1 MVRPLLVIPLLAA
14 ALGGLW
20 LARGALQR
28 WRDLQSA
35 ATYEL
40 AGDRW
45 PMLVRA
51 GGAMVCGVCVTALTL
66 LTALGAFGGL
76 GRDTSSPTDRTGSA
90 VDAAAAGAWSG
101 SAPGAAGV
109 AGAAGRQ
116 QAAPPAAT
124 ESAAGAGAAAS
135 PGAAGAGGAAGAA
148 GAGAAGATASAAA
161 PAVVSRFDSVG
172 HPGGGELLQSAVLGP
187 DGKPR
192 NVRVWLPAQYAK
204 EPNAR
209 FPVVVMHA
217 ATPRKT
223 ADAEV
228 PDVFEGVGAAL
239 QAGRA
244 RPFILVA
251 PEAPNGTAHPCELVA
266 AAPAAVA
273 DDAALRTTIAASFR
287 TLPPGPAS
295 WGTLGVDGGA
305 PCAAAAG
312 LSRPDLYGAAAAV
325 SGRYDTAALTQTGAE
340 APAGSAAKLLL
351 AAAKGDAAGLDAARK
366 LQASLKAAPG
376 PAAKA
381 EVRISDNV
389 QDYSVDRERLR
400 LVRQAAQFLA
410 EALAKAS

>member
-1 MVRPLLVIPLLAA
+1 MVRPLLVIPLLVAA
-14 ALGGLW
+14 VGGIW

-28 WRDLQSA
+28 WRDLRAA

-40 AGDRW
+40 AGERW

-51 GGAMVCGVCVTALTL
+51 GGAMVCGVCVTALTV

-76 GRDTSSPTDRTGSA
+76 SRSGTGADRAEPA
-90 VDAAAAGAWSG
+90 VDAAEAGAWPG
-101 SAPGAAGV
+101 SAPGAAV
-109 AGAAGRQ
+109 RQ
-116 QAAPPAAT
+116 QAAPPTATGSAAAT
-124 ESAAGAGAAAS
+124 PA
-135 PGAAGAGGAAGAA
+135 
-148 GAGAAGATASAAA
+148 ASAAPSGA
-161 PAVVSRFDSVG
+161 PAVASRFDSVG

-192 NVRVWLPAQYAK
+192 NVRVWLPPQYAK

-217 ATPRKT
+217 ATPGKT

-228 PDVFEGVGAAL
+228 PDVLEGVGAAL
-239 QAGRA
+239 QTGRV
-244 RPFILVA
+244 RPFILVV

-273 DDAALRTTIAASFR
+273 DDATLRATIAASFR

-295 WGTLGVDGGA
+295 WGALGVEGGA

-312 LSRPDLYGAAAAV
+312 LARPDLYGVAAAI
-325 SGRYDTAALTQTGAE
+325 SGRYDAAALAQTGAE
-340 APAGSAAKLLL
+340 APAGSSAKLLL

-366 LQASLKAAPG
+366 LQTALKAGPG

-389 QDYSVDRERLR
+389 QDYSADRERLR

-410 EALAKAS
+410 ETLAKAS

>member
-1 MVRPLLVIPLLAA
+1 MVRSLLVIPLLAA
-14 ALGGLW
+14 ALGGIW

-28 WRDLQSA
+28 WRDLRA
-35 ATYEL
+35 AETYEL

-45 PMLVRA
+45 PMLLRA
-51 GGAMVCGVCVTALTL
+51 GGAMVCGVCVTGLTL
-66 LTALGAFGGL
+66 ITALGAFGGL
-76 GRDTSSPTDRTGSA
+76 GRGDRQPDRSAPVVDT
-90 VDAAAAGAWSG
+90 AGAD
-101 SAPGAAGV
+101 
-109 AGAAGRQ
+109 AGAAGGAAVRQ

-124 ESAAGAGAAAS
+124 ESAAAAPGAAA
-135 PGAAGAGGAAGAA
+135 
-148 GAGAAGATASAAA
+148 ATTA
-161 PAVVSRFDSVG
+161 PAVASRFDSVG

-187 DGKPR
+187 DGRPR
-192 NVRVWLPAQYAK
+192 NVRVWLPPQYAK

-217 ATPRKT
+217 AAPRKT

-228 PDVFEGVGAAL
+228 PDVFEGIGSAL
-239 QAGRA
+239 QTGKS

-295 WGTLGVDGGA
+295 WGALGVEGGA

-312 LSRPDLYGAAAAV
+312 LARPDLYGAAAAV
-325 SGRYDTAALTQTGAE
+325 SGRYDAAALTQTGAE
-340 APAGSAAKLLL
+340 APTGSAAKLLL
-351 AAAKGDAAGLDAARK
+351 AAAKADAAGLDAARK
-366 LQASLKAAPG
+366 LQASLKAGPG

-389 QDYSVDRERLR
+389 QDFTPDRERLR

-410 EALAKAS
+410 EALAKSS

>member
-1 MVRPLLVIPLLAA
+1 MVRSLLVIPLLAA
-14 ALGGLW
+14 ALGGIW

-28 WRDLQSA
+28 WRDLRA
-35 ATYEL
+35 AETYEL

-45 PMLVRA
+45 PMLLRA
-51 GGAMVCGVCVTALTL
+51 GGAMVCGVFVTGLTV
-66 LTALGAFGGL
+66 LTALGAFGGI
-76 GRDTSSPTDRTGSA
+76 GRGDRAQDRAEPVVDSADTGAGTA
-90 VDAAAAGAWSG
+90 V
-101 SAPGAAGV
+101 
-109 AGAAGRQ
+109 RQ

-124 ESAAGAGAAAS
+124 EPA
-135 PGAAGAGGAAGAA
+135 AAGAA
-148 GAGAAGATASAAA
+148 VGAATAAVTTA

-187 DGKPR
+187 DGHPR
-192 NVRVWLPAQYAK
+192 NVRVWLPPQYAK

-217 ATPRKT
+217 AAPHKT

-228 PDVFEGVGAAL
+228 PDVFEGIGSAL
-239 QAGRA
+239 QTGKT

-273 DDAALRTTIAASFR
+273 DDTTLRTTVAASFR

-312 LSRPDLYGAAAAV
+312 LARPDLYGAAAAV
-325 SGRYDTAALTQTGAE
+325 SGRYDAAALTQTGAE
-340 APAGSAAKLLL
+340 APTGSAAKLLL
-351 AAAKGDAAGLDAARK
+351 AAAKADSAGLDAARK
-366 LQASLKAAPG
+366 LQAALKAGPG

-381 EVRISDNV
+381 DVRISDNV
-389 QDYSVDRERLR
+389 QDFTPDRERLR

>member
-1 MVRPLLVIPLLAA
+1 MVRSLLVIPLLAA
-14 ALGGLW
+14 ALGGIW
-20 LARGALQR
+20 LARGARQR
-28 WRDLQSA
+28 WRDLRA
-35 ATYEL
+35 AETYEL

-51 GGAMVCGVCVTALTL
+51 AGAMVCGVCVTALTV

-76 GRDTSSPTDRTGSA
+76 GRDTQEPDRAEPVVDTAGSGSGSGSGSGAEAGTGTGSGTP
-90 VDAAAAGAWSG
+90 V
-101 SAPGAAGV
+101 
-109 AGAAGRQ
+109 RQQ
-116 QAAPPAAT
+116 QAAPPVDT
-124 ESAAGAGAAAS
+124 ESAAAPAAVPAGAPAVA
-135 PGAAGAGGAAGAA
+135 
-148 GAGAAGATASAAA
+148 AAA
-161 PAVVSRFDSVG
+161 PAAAAAVVSRFDSVG

-187 DGKPR
+187 DGHPR
-192 NVRVWLPAQYAK
+192 NIRVWLPPQYAK

-209 FPVVVMHA
+209 FPVVVMQA
-217 ATPRKT
+217 ATPLKT

-228 PDVFEGVGAAL
+228 PDVFEGIGSAL
-239 QAGRA
+239 QSGRSH
-244 RPFILVA
+244 PFILVA

-273 DDAALRTTIAASFR
+273 DDATLRTTVATSFR

-295 WGTLGVDGGA
+295 WGTLGVEGGA

-325 SGRYDTAALTQTGAE
+325 SGRYDATALTQTGAE

-351 AAAKGDAAGLDAARK
+351 AAAKGDSAGLDAARK
-366 LQASLKAAPG
+366 LQAALKAGPG
-376 PAAKA
+376 AAAKA
-381 EVRISDNV
+381 DVRISDNV
-389 QDYSVDRERLR
+389 QDFTPERERLR

>member
-14 ALGGLW
+14 ALGGIW

-28 WRDLQSA
+28 WRDLRAA

-40 AGDRW
+40 AGERW

-66 LTALGAFGGL
+66 LTALGAFGVL
-76 GRDTSSPTDRTGSA
+76 SRDRTGADRAQSA
-90 VDAAAAGAWSG
+90 VDAAEAGARPG
-101 SAPGAAGV
+101 SVPETSV
-109 AGAAGRQ
+109 RQ
-116 QAAPPAAT
+116 QAAPPTAA
-124 ESAAGAGAAAS
+124 
-135 PGAAGAGGAAGAA
+135 
-148 GAGAAGATASAAA
+148 ASAAA
-161 PAVVSRFDSVG
+161 SGAASGAATSAASAAPAGAPAVASRFDSVG

-192 NVRVWLPAQYAK
+192 NVRVWLPPQYAK
-204 EPNAR
+204 ESNAR

-217 ATPRKT
+217 ATPGKT

-228 PDVFEGVGAAL
+228 PDVVEGVGAAL
-239 QAGRA
+239 QTGRI

-273 DDAALRTTIAASFR
+273 DDATLRATIAASFR
-287 TLPPGPAS
+287 TLPPGPTS
-295 WGTLGVDGGA
+295 WGALGVEGGA

-312 LSRPDLYGAAAAV
+312 LARPDLYGAAAAV
-325 SGRYDTAALTQTGAE
+325 SGRYDAAALAQTGAE
-340 APAGSAAKLLL
+340 APAGSSAKLLL

-366 LQASLKAAPG
+366 LQTALKAGPG

-381 EVRISDNV
+381 EVRVSDNV
-389 QDYSVDRERLR
+389 QDYTADRERLR

-410 EALAKAS
+410 ETLTRAS

>member
-14 ALGGLW
+14 ALGGIW

-28 WRDLQSA
+28 WRDLRA
-35 ATYEL
+35 AETYEL

-45 PMLVRA
+45 PMLLRA
-51 GGAMVCGVCVTALTL
+51 AGAMVCGVCVTALTL
-66 LTALGAFGGL
+66 LTALGAFGGF
-76 GRDTSSPTDRTGSA
+76 GHGDRPTDRAESA
-90 VDAAAAGAWSG
+90 VDAAETVPSAVAAA
-101 SAPGAAGV
+101 
-109 AGAAGRQ
+109 RQ
-116 QAAPPAAT
+116 QAAPPAAA
-124 ESAAGAGAAAS
+124 EPAAAS
-135 PGAAGAGGAAGAA
+135 TP
-148 GAGAAGATASAAA
+148 AA
-161 PAVVSRFDSVG
+161 PPVVASRFDSVG
-172 HPGGGELLQSAVLGP
+172 RPGGGELLQSAVLGP
-187 DGKPR
+187 DGRPR
-192 NVRVWLPAQYAK
+192 NVRVWLPPQYAK

-209 FPVVVMHA
+209 FPVVVMQA
-217 ATPRKT
+217 AAPSRT

-228 PDVFEGVGAAL
+228 PDVFDGIASAL
-239 QAGRA
+239 QVGRA

-273 DDAALRTTIAASFR
+273 DDAALRTTVAASFR

-295 WGTLGVDGGA
+295 WGTLGVEGGA

-312 LSRPDLYGAAAAV
+312 LARPDLYGAAAAV
-325 SGRYDTAALTQTGAE
+325 SGRYDTAALAQTGAE

-366 LQASLKAAPG
+366 LQAGLKGGAGA
-376 PAAKA
+376 AAKA
-381 EVRISDNV
+381 DVRISDNV
-389 QDYSVDRERLR
+389 QDYTPDRERLR

>member
-1 MVRPLLVIPLLAA
+1 MIRSLLVIPLLAA
-14 ALGGLW
+14 ALGGIW
-20 LARGALQR
+20 LARGALLR
-28 WRDLQSA
+28 WRDLRVA
-35 ATYEL
+35 ETYEL

-45 PMLVRA
+45 PMLLRA
-51 GGAMVCGVCVTALTL
+51 AGAMVCGVCVTALTL

-76 GRDTSSPTDRTGSA
+76 GRGPQEPERA
-90 VDAAAAGAWSG
+90 EPVVDAAGT
-101 SAPGAAGV
+101 GAAPV
-109 AGAAGRQ
+109 AGAAARQ
-116 QAAPPAAT
+116 QAAPPVAVETAAV
-124 ESAAGAGAAAS
+124 A
-135 PGAAGAGGAAGAA
+135 PGAVPG
-148 GAGAAGATASAAA
+148 TAPGTV

-187 DGKPR
+187 DGRPR
-192 NVRVWLPAQYAK
+192 NVRVWLPPQYAK

-217 ATPRKT
+217 AAPRKT

-228 PDVFEGVGAAL
+228 PDVFEGIGSAL
-239 QAGRA
+239 QTGKA

-266 AAPAAVA
+266 AAPAAVS
-273 DDAALRTTIAASFR
+273 DDATLRTTIAASFR

-312 LSRPDLYGAAAAV
+312 LARPDLYGAAAAV
-325 SGRYDTAALTQTGAE
+325 SGRYDAAALTQTGAE

-351 AAAKGDAAGLDAARK
+351 AAAKADAAGLDAARK
-366 LQASLKAAPG
+366 LQASLKAGAG

-389 QDYSVDRERLR
+389 QDFTPDRERLR

>member
-14 ALGGLW
+14 ALGGIW

-28 WRDLQSA
+28 WRDLRA
-35 ATYEL
+35 AEAYEL

-66 LTALGAFGGL
+66 LTALGAFGALSGKR
-76 GRDTSSPTDRTGSA
+76 GGADQARSA
-90 VDAAAAGAWSG
+90 VDAAGAGAWPG
-101 SAPGAAGV
+101 SATGAAV
-109 AGAAGRQ
+109 RQ
-116 QAAPPAAT
+116 QAAPPTAP
-124 ESAAGAGAAAS
+124 ESAAAA
-135 PGAAGAGGAAGAA
+135 P
-148 GAGAAGATASAAA
+148 TASAA
-161 PAVVSRFDSVG
+161 PAGASAVASRFDSVG

-192 NVRVWLPAQYAK
+192 NVRVWLPPQYGR

-217 ATPRKT
+217 ATPSKT

-239 QAGRA
+239 QTGRT

-273 DDAALRTTIAASFR
+273 DDPTLRATVAASFR

-295 WGTLGVDGGA
+295 WAVLGIGDGA
-305 PCAAAAG
+305 SCAAAAG
-312 LSRPDLYGAAAAV
+312 LARPDLYGAAAAV
-325 SGRYDTAALTQTGAE
+325 SGRYDAALLAQTGAE
-340 APAGSAAKLLL
+340 APAGSSAKLLL
-351 AAAKGDAAGLDAARK
+351 AAARGDAAGLDAARK
-366 LQASLKAAPG
+366 LQNALKAGPG

-389 QDYSVDRERLR
+389 QDYTADRERLR

>member
-14 ALGGLW
+14 AVGGIW

-28 WRDLQSA
+28 WRDLRA
-35 ATYEL
+35 AQTYEL

-45 PMLVRA
+45 PMLLRA
-51 GGAMVCGVCVTALTL
+51 AGAMVCGVCVTALTL

-76 GRDTSSPTDRTGSA
+76 SRGGAEADRVEPA
-90 VDAAAAGAWSG
+90 VDAAAAGAWEGSG
-101 SAPGAAGV
+101 ASPAV
-109 AGAAGRQ
+109 RQ
-116 QAAPPAAT
+116 PAAPPTPMPT
-124 ESAAGAGAAAS
+124 ESATAAA
-135 PGAAGAGGAAGAA
+135 AA
-148 GAGAAGATASAAA
+148 ASAAA
-161 PAVVSRFDSVG
+161 TPTVVSHFDSVG

-192 NVRVWLPAQYAK
+192 NVRVWLPPQYAK
-204 EPNAR
+204 ESNAR

-217 ATPRKT
+217 ATPGKT

-239 QAGRA
+239 QTGRA
-244 RPFILVA
+244 RAFILVA
-251 PEAPNGTAHPCELVA
+251 PEAPNGTAHPCELIA
-266 AAPAAVA
+266 AAPAAVS
-273 DDAALRTTIAASFR
+273 DDATLRTTIAASFR

-295 WGTLGVDGGA
+295 WGALGVEGGA

-312 LSRPDLYGAAAAV
+312 LARPDLYGAAAAV
-325 SGRYDTAALTQTGAE
+325 SGRYDAAALTQAGAE

-351 AAAKGDAAGLDAARK
+351 AAAKADAAGLDTART
-366 LQASLKAAPG
+366 LQTALKAGPG

-381 EVRISDNV
+381 DVRISDNV
-389 QDYSVDRERLR
+389 QDYTPDRERLR

>member
-14 ALGGLW
+14 AVGGIW

-28 WRDLQSA
+28 WRDLRA
-35 ATYEL
+35 AETYEL

-76 GRDTSSPTDRTGSA
+76 GRQEEPVADAGSSGGSG
-90 VDAAAAGAWSG
+90 AGA
-101 SAPGAAGV
+101 PAAV
-109 AGAAGRQ
+109 RQ
-116 QAAPPAAT
+116 QAAPPEVTAAP
-124 ESAAGAGAAAS
+124 AAPAVAS
-135 PGAAGAGGAAGAA
+135 
-148 GAGAAGATASAAA
+148 AA

-192 NVRVWLPAQYAK
+192 NVRVWLPPQYAK

-217 ATPRKT
+217 ATPGKT

-228 PDVFEGVGAAL
+228 PDVFEGIGSAL
-239 QAGRA
+239 QTGRA
-244 RPFILVA
+244 RPFVLVA

-266 AAPAAVA
+266 AAPAAVS
-273 DDAALRTTIAASFR
+273 DDATLRTTIAGAFR

-312 LSRPDLYGAAAAV
+312 LARPDLYGVAAAV
-325 SGRYDTAALTQTGAE
+325 SGRYDAAALTQTGAE
-340 APAGSAAKLLL
+340 APAGSSARLLL
-351 AAAKGDAAGLDAARK
+351 AAAKADSAGLDAARK
-366 LQASLKAAPG
+366 LQSALKAGAG

-389 QDYSVDRERLR
+389 QDFSPDRERLR
-400 LVRQAAQFLA
+400 LVRQAAQYLA
-410 EALAKAS
+410 ETLAKAS

>member
-1 MVRPLLVIPLLAA
+1 MVRLLLVIPLLAA
-14 ALGGLW
+14 ALGGIW

-28 WRDLQSA
+28 WHDLRA
-35 ATYEL
+35 AETYEL

-45 PMLVRA
+45 PMLLRA
-51 GGAMVCGVCVTALTL
+51 GGAMICGVCVTALTL
-66 LTALGAFGGL
+66 LTALGAFGGI
-76 GRDTSSPTDRTGSA
+76 GRGDRAQDGPEGVVDPAGTG
-90 VDAAAAGAWSG
+90 AGA
-101 SAPGAAGV
+101 V
-109 AGAAGRQ
+109 VRQ

-124 ESAAGAGAAAS
+124 EPGAAAAAV
-135 PGAAGAGGAAGAA
+135 GAPGGAV
-148 GAGAAGATASAAA
+148 TTA

-187 DGKPR
+187 DGRPR
-192 NVRVWLPAQYAK
+192 NVRVWLPPQYAK

-217 ATPRKT
+217 ATPGKT

-228 PDVFEGVGAAL
+228 PDVFEGIGSAL
-239 QAGRA
+239 QTGKA
-244 RPFILVA
+244 RPFVLVA

-273 DDAALRTTIAASFR
+273 DDAVLRTTVATSFR

-312 LSRPDLYGAAAAV
+312 LARPDLYGAAAAV
-325 SGRYDTAALTQTGAE
+325 SGRYDAAALTQAGAE
-340 APAGSAAKLLL
+340 APADSAAKLLL
-351 AAAKGDAAGLDAARK
+351 AAARADAAGLDAARK
-366 LQASLKAAPG
+366 LQASLKAGSG

-381 EVRISDNV
+381 DVRISDNV
-389 QDYSVDRERLR
+389 QDFTPDRERLR

>member
-1 MVRPLLVIPLLAA
+1 MVRSLLVIPLLAA
-14 ALGGLW
+14 ALGGVW

-28 WRDLQSA
+28 WRDLRA
-35 ATYEL
+35 AETYEL

-45 PMLVRA
+45 PMLLRA
-51 GGAMVCGVCVTALTL
+51 AGAMLCGICVTGLTL

-76 GRDTSSPTDRTGSA
+76 SRGDRQPERA
-90 VDAAAAGAWSG
+90 EPVVD
-101 SAPGAAGV
+101 
-109 AGAAGRQ
+109 
-116 QAAPPAAT
+116 
-124 ESAAGAGAAAS
+124 AAGAGD
-135 PGAAGAGGAAGAA
+135 GAGAGAGTAAGAA
-148 GAGAAGATASAAA
+148 ARQQAVPPAAA
-161 PAVVSRFDSVG
+161 EPAAAAATTPPAVVSRFDSVG

-187 DGKPR
+187 DGRPR
-192 NVRVWLPAQYAK
+192 NVRVWLPPQYAK

-217 ATPRKT
+217 AAPRKT

-228 PDVFEGVGAAL
+228 PDVFEGIGSAL
-239 QAGRA
+239 QSGKS

-273 DDAALRTTIAASFR
+273 DDATLRTTIAASFR
-287 TLPPGPAS
+287 TLPPSPSS
-295 WGTLGVDGGA
+295 WGALGVEGGA

-312 LSRPDLYGAAAAV
+312 LARPDLYGAAAAV
-325 SGRYDTAALTQTGAE
+325 SGRYDAAALTQTGAE
-340 APAGSAAKLLL
+340 APTGSAAKLLL
-351 AAAKGDAAGLDAARK
+351 AAAKADAAGLDAARK
-366 LQASLKAAPG
+366 LQASLKAGPG

-381 EVRISDNV
+381 DVRISDNV
-389 QDYSVDRERLR
+389 QDYTPDRERLR

>member
-1 MVRPLLVIPLLAA
+1 MVRSLLVIPLLAA
-14 ALGGLW
+14 ALGGIW
-20 LARGALQR
+20 LARGARQR
-28 WRDLQSA
+28 WRDLRA
-35 ATYEL
+35 AETYEL

-51 GGAMVCGVCVTALTL
+51 AGAMVCGVCVTALTV

-76 GRDTSSPTDRTGSA
+76 TRDTQGSDRA
-90 VDAAAAGAWSG
+90 EPVVDAAGSG
-101 SAPGAAGV
+101 SGSGSGEEAGTGAGSGAAP
-109 AGAAGRQ
+109 RQQ
-116 QAAPPAAT
+116 QAAPPVAA
-124 ESAAGAGAAAS
+124 ESAAAPAGAPAA
-135 PGAAGAGGAAGAA
+135 AAPAAAPAA
-148 GAGAAGATASAAA
+148 VPAAA

-187 DGKPR
+187 DGHPR
-192 NVRVWLPAQYAK
+192 NIRVWLPPQYAK

-209 FPVVVMHA
+209 FPVVVMQA
-217 ATPRKT
+217 ATPLKT

-228 PDVFEGVGAAL
+228 PDVFEGLGSAL
-239 QAGRA
+239 QSGKSH
-244 RPFILVA
+244 PFILVA

-273 DDAALRTTIAASFR
+273 DDATLRTTIAASFR

-295 WGTLGVDGGA
+295 WGTLGVEGGA
-305 PCAAAAG
+305 PCAAAAA

-325 SGRYDTAALTQTGAE
+325 SGRYDATALTQTGAE
-340 APAGSAAKLLL
+340 APAGSAARLLL
-351 AAAKGDAAGLDAARK
+351 AAAKGDSAGLDAARK
-366 LQASLKAAPG
+366 LQAALKAGPG
-376 PAAKA
+376 AAGKA

-389 QDYSVDRERLR
+389 QDFTPERERLR